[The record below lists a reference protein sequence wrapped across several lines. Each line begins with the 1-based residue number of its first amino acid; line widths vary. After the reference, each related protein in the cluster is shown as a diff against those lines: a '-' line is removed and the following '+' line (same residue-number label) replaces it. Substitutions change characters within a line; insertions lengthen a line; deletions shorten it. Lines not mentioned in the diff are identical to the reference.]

1 MLALLY
7 RCQTVR
13 ARDMDNQQQRPKAYS
28 YLRFSTPEQM
38 QGDSFRRQS
47 QLAKNYAERNGL
59 ELDENSFDDFG
70 LSAYQGRNQET
81 GSLRVFMRF
90 VEDGV
95 ILPGSYL
102 LVESLDR
109 ISRQSARKASNL
121 LGDICDMGITVVTLF
136 DGKAYDAKSLDSD
149 PVAFIM
155 AILIFQRAHEESA
168 TKAYRLRSVWQEKRK
183 KIASGEPVRLTSRGP
198 QWLRPAGD
206 GVSFEIIPDRG
217 EVVRRIYKM
226 ALDGVGKK
234 SISETLNTEGVQV
247 FGRGQYWHTSYINKI
262 LNNPATYGTLTPF
275 TSRPERKTDRE
286 ACDPIEGYY
295 PAVIDKETYEDFQA
309 LQSSKAPRRGR
320 HSKSQV
326 ENVLGGLSVC
336 PLCAS
341 TMARVSKNKA
351 KGWVYLVCQRAKQG
365 AGCKYNAVRYD
376 RVEPVIHSKINRL
389 IDACPSGDDSLDEK
403 ITEAK
408 QQLEANEQSVE
419 RIMLTIE
426 QGILTEDTPFVKKQL
441 YKHKSEED
449 KAKARLTELYQQR
462 NMLGT
467 ELARHRAESLRTVVL
482 DTPEDKTL
490 INTKMRECFS
500 RVVVDFEST
509 KLVFHWKQGGWT
521 SLRYKA
527 SK

>member
-1 MLALLY
+1 ME
-7 RCQTVR
+7 
-13 ARDMDNQQQRPKAYS
+13 NQQQRPKAYS

-38 QGDSFRRQS
+38 RGDSNRRQS
-47 QLAKNYAERNGL
+47 HLAQEYAERHGL
-59 ELDENSFDDFG
+59 ELDEHSFEDFG
-70 LSAYQGRNQET
+70 ISAYQGRNQET
-81 GSLRVFMRF
+81 GSLRLFMRA
-90 VEDGV
+90 VEDGA
-95 ILPGSYL
+95 IPSGSYL

-109 ISRQSARKASNL
+109 ISRQSARKASSL

-136 DGKAYDAKSLDSD
+136 DGKAYDANSLDSD

-206 GVSFEIIPDRG
+206 GVSFEIIPERG

-341 TMARVSKNKA
+341 TMARVTKNKA

-376 RVEPVIHSKINRL
+376 RVEPMIYSKINRL
-389 IDACPSGDDSLDEK
+389 IDACPSGDDSLDAQIEDAKLELKLKEK
-403 ITEAK
+403 SIDRM
-408 QQLEANEQSVE
+408 LEV
-419 RIMLTIE
+419 IE
-426 QGILTEDTPFVKKQL
+426 QGEMPPNAKGIPFLQDRLAKRR
-441 YKHKSEED
+441 SELDEL
-449 KAKARLTELYQQR
+449 KASIADLYQQR
-462 NMLGT
+462 SMLGT

-482 DTPEDKTL
+482 NTPEDKTL